1 VGRVRLWHKA
11 DISAPF
17 CCNAVHSSRS
27 KIVLDFREGGSRLGS
42 KSHEAA
48 RIHHAFQQRGSSWPL
63 TALAQKPAAKIW
75 RLGIL
80 QPGAPPDP
88 LVDTLQERLKE
99 LGYSEGH
106 NIAYEYGWAEGKP
119 PRLTELAKE
128 LVDLKV
134 DVITAFSTP
143 AAIAAQ
149 KATQTIPIVFGGVG
163 DPVGSGVVSSLSR
176 PGGNITGIS
185 ILATE
190 LSAKRLELL
199 EEIVPGASPVA
210 MFWNAAGKLGLN
222 LQSIGVH
229 DLISF
234 DTAFAAIESGR
245 FNALLI
251 LVDPFTREHRQRI
264 VDFAAQRRLPA
275 IYESR
280 EFVDAGGL
288 ISYGPSL
295 TALERRVAD
304 YVSMIFT
311 GSNPADLPVELPTKF
326 EMVIGMKAAK
336 ALGLTLSQ
344 SVVMRADEL
353 IE

>member
-1 VGRVRLWHKA
+1 MRRWELVIFLVG
-11 DISAPF
+11 
-17 CCNAVHSSRS
+17 
-27 KIVLDFREGGSRLGS
+27 
-42 KSHEAA
+42 AA
-48 RIHHAFQQRGSSWPL
+48 LMLPL
-63 TALAQKPAAKIW
+63 TAAHAQKPAGKIYH
-75 RLGIL
+75 LGIL
-80 QPGAPPDP
+80 QPGAPPEP
-88 LVDTLQERLKE
+88 LVDALQQRLNE

-106 NIAYEYGWAEGKP
+106 NIAYEYRWAEGKP
-119 PRLTELAKE
+119 QRLTELAKE

-149 KATQTIPIVFGGVG
+149 KATQTIPIVFAGVG
-163 DPVGSGVVSSLSR
+163 DPVGSGLVSSLSR

-190 LSAKRLELL
+190 LSGKRLELL
-199 EEIVPGASPVA
+199 KEIVPGASPVA
-210 MFWNAAGKLGLN
+210 MFWNDSNPGMVLRAHEAQNAADKMSLN

-234 DTAFAAIESGR
+234 DTAFATINNGR
-245 FNALLI
+245 FNALLVLI
-251 LVDPFTREHRQRI
+251 DPFTREHRQRI

-295 TALERRVAD
+295 PALQRRAAD
-304 YVSMIFT
+304 YVSMIFK
-311 GSNPADLPVELPTKF
+311 GSNPADLPVEQPTKF
-326 EMVIGMKAAK
+326 EMVINMKAAK
-336 ALGLTLSQ
+336 ALGLAISQ
-344 SVVMRADEL
+344 SVVMRADDLLE
-353 IE
+353 

>member
-1 VGRVRLWHKA
+1 MRRREFITVLA
-11 DISAPF
+11 SA
-17 CCNAVHSSRS
+17 AVM
-27 KIVLDFREGGSRLGS
+27 L
-42 KSHEAA
+42 
-48 RIHHAFQQRGSSWPL
+48 PC

-80 QPGAPPDP
+80 QPGAPPEP
-88 LVDTLQERLKE
+88 LVDSLRERFNE

-106 NIAYEYGWAEGKP
+106 NIAYEYRWAEGKP
-119 PRLTELAKE
+119 QRLTELAKE

-149 KATQTIPIVFGGVG
+149 KATQTIPIVFTGVG
-163 DPVGSGVVSSLSR
+163 DPVGSGVVPSLSR
-176 PGGNITGIS
+176 PDGNITGIS

-190 LSAKRLELL
+190 LTGKRLEILK
-199 EEIVPGASPVA
+199 EIVPGASPVA
-210 MFWNAAGKLGLN
+210 MFWNDTNPGMVLRAHEAQNDADKMGLN

-234 DTAFAAIESGR
+234 DTAFAAINSGR
-245 FNALLI
+245 FNALLV

-264 VDFAAQRRLPA
+264 VDFAAQRRVPA
-275 IYESR
+275 MYESR

-295 TALERRVAD
+295 PTLERRSAD
-304 YVSMIFT
+304 YVNMIFK
-311 GSNPADLPVELPTKF
+311 GLKPGDLPVEQPTKF
-326 EMVIGMKAAK
+326 EMVINMKVAK
-336 ALGLTLSQ
+336 ALGLTLPQ
-344 SVVMRADEL
+344 SVVMRADES
-353 IE
+353 IQ

>member
-1 VGRVRLWHKA
+1 MRRREFITLFS
-11 DISAPF
+11 SA
-17 CCNAVHSSRS
+17 
-27 KIVLDFREGGSRLGS
+27 IV
-42 KSHEAA
+42 A
-48 RIHHAFQQRGSSWPL
+48 WPL

-119 PRLTELAKE
+119 PRLTGLAKE

-210 MFWNAAGKLGLN
+210 MFWNDSNPGMVLRAHEAQNAAGKLGLN

-304 YVSMIFT
+304 YVNMIFK

>member
-1 VGRVRLWHKA
+1 MRRREFITVLAGV
-11 DISAPF
+11 
-17 CCNAVHSSRS
+17 AVM
-27 KIVLDFREGGSRLGS
+27 L
-42 KSHEAA
+42 
-48 RIHHAFQQRGSSWPL
+48 PC

-80 QPGAPPDP
+80 QPGAPPEP
-88 LVDTLQERLKE
+88 LVDTLRERLNE

-106 NIAYEYGWAEGKP
+106 NIAYEYRWAEGKP
-119 PRLTELAKE
+119 QRLTELAKE

-134 DVITAFSTP
+134 DVITALSTP

-149 KATQTIPIVFGGVG
+149 KATQTIPIVFTGVG

-176 PGGNITGIS
+176 PDGNITGIS

-190 LSAKRLELL
+190 LTGKRLEIL
-199 EEIVPGASPVA
+199 EEIVPDASPVA
-210 MFWNAAGKLGLN
+210 MFWNDTNPGMVLRAHEAQNDADKMGLN
-222 LQSIGVH
+222 LQSLGVH

-234 DTAFAAIESGR
+234 DTAFAAINSGR
-245 FNALLI
+245 FNALLV

-264 VDFAAQRRLPA
+264 VDFAAQRRVPA
-275 IYESR
+275 MYESR

-295 TALERRVAD
+295 PALERRSAD
-304 YVSMIFT
+304 YVDMIFK
-311 GSNPADLPVELPTKF
+311 GLKPSDLPVEQPTKF
-326 EMVIGMKAAK
+326 EMVINMKVAK
-336 ALGLTLSQ
+336 ALGLTLPQ

-353 IE
+353 IQ

>member
-1 VGRVRLWHKA
+1 ML
-11 DISAPF
+11 P
-17 CCNAVHSSRS
+17 C
-27 KIVLDFREGGSRLGS
+27 
-42 KSHEAA
+42 
-48 RIHHAFQQRGSSWPL
+48 

-80 QPGAPPDP
+80 QPGAPPEP
-88 LVDTLQERLKE
+88 LVDSLRQRLNE

-106 NIAYEYGWAEGKP
+106 NIAYEYRWAEGKLE
-119 PRLTELAKE
+119 RLTELAKE
-128 LVDLKV
+128 LVDSKV
-134 DVITAFSTP
+134 DVITTLSTP

-149 KATQTIPIVFGGVG
+149 KATQTIPIVFTGVG

-190 LSAKRLELL
+190 LTGKRLELL
-199 EEIVPGASPVA
+199 EEIVPGASPMA
-210 MFWNAAGKLGLN
+210 MFWNDTNPGMVLRAHEAQNDADKLGLN

-229 DLISF
+229 DLTSF
-234 DTAFAAIESGR
+234 DTAFAAINGGR
-245 FNALLI
+245 FNALLV

-275 IYESR
+275 MYESR

-295 TALERRVAD
+295 PALERRSAD
-304 YVSMIFT
+304 YVNMIFK
-311 GSNPADLPVELPTKF
+311 GLKPGDLPVEQPTEF
-326 EMVIGMKAAK
+326 EMVIDMKAAK
-336 ALGLTLSQ
+336 ALGLTLPQ
-344 SVVMRADEL
+344 SIVMRADEL
-353 IE
+353 IQ

>member
-1 VGRVRLWHKA
+1 MRRRDFIRLFS
-11 DISAPF
+11 SAVV
-17 CCNAVHSSRS
+17 A
-27 KIVLDFREGGSRLGS
+27 
-42 KSHEAA
+42 
-48 RIHHAFQQRGSSWPL
+48 WPL

-80 QPGAPPDP
+80 QPGAPPEP

-106 NIAYEYGWAEGKP
+106 NIAYEYRWAEGKP

-149 KATQTIPIVFGGVG
+149 KATQTIPIVFAGVG

-210 MFWNAAGKLGLN
+210 MFWNDSNPGMVLRAHEAQNAAGKLGLN

-304 YVSMIFT
+304 YVSMVFK

>member
-1 VGRVRLWHKA
+1 MRRREFIRLFS
-11 DISAPF
+11 SAVVAWPF
-17 CCNAVHSSRS
+17 
-27 KIVLDFREGGSRLGS
+27 
-42 KSHEAA
+42 
-48 RIHHAFQQRGSSWPL
+48 

-88 LVDTLQERLKE
+88 LVDTLQKRLKE

-106 NIAYEYGWAEGKP
+106 NIAYEHRWAEGKP

-210 MFWNAAGKLGLN
+210 MFWNDSNPGMVLRAHEAQNAAGKLGLN

-304 YVSMIFT
+304 YVSMIFK

>member
-1 VGRVRLWHKA
+1 MRRREFITLFS
-11 DISAPF
+11 SA
-17 CCNAVHSSRS
+17 
-27 KIVLDFREGGSRLGS
+27 IV
-42 KSHEAA
+42 A
-48 RIHHAFQQRGSSWPL
+48 WPL

-119 PRLTELAKE
+119 PRLTGLAKE

-210 MFWNAAGKLGLN
+210 MFWNDSNPGMVLRAHEAQNAAGKLGLN

-251 LVDPFTREHRQRI
+251 LVDPFTRQHRQRI

-304 YVSMIFT
+304 YVNMIFK

>member
-1 VGRVRLWHKA
+1 MKRRDFIALVGGG
-11 DISAPF
+11 
-17 CCNAVHSSRS
+17 AV
-27 KIVLDFREGGSRLGS
+27 
-42 KSHEAA
+42 A
-48 RIHHAFQQRGSSWPL
+48 WPL

-80 QPGAPPDP
+80 QPGAPPEP
-88 LVDTLQERLKE
+88 LVDALQQRLNE

-106 NIAYEYGWAEGKP
+106 NIAYEYRWAEGKP
-119 PRLTELAKE
+119 QRLTELAKE

-143 AAIAAQ
+143 AVIAAQ
-149 KATQTIPIVFGGVG
+149 KATQTIPIVFAGVG
-163 DPVGSGVVSSLSR
+163 DPVGSGLVSSLSR

-190 LSAKRLELL
+190 LSGKRLELL
-199 EEIVPGASPVA
+199 EEIVPSASPVA
-210 MFWNAAGKLGLN
+210 MFWNDSNPGMVLRAREAQNAADKMSLN

-234 DTAFAAIESGR
+234 DTAFATINNGR
-245 FNALLI
+245 FNALLVLI
-251 LVDPFTREHRQRI
+251 DPFTRENRQRI
-264 VDFAAQRRLPA
+264 VDFAARRHLPA

-295 TALERRVAD
+295 PALQRRAAD
-304 YVSMIFT
+304 YVDMIFE
-311 GSNPADLPVELPTKF
+311 GSKPADLPVEQPTKI
-326 EMVIGMKAAK
+326 EMVINKKAAK
-336 ALGLTLSQ
+336 ELGLAFSQ
-344 SVVMRADEL
+344 SVVMRADEV

>member
-1 VGRVRLWHKA
+1 MAMGRREFITALA
-11 DISAPF
+11 SA
-17 CCNAVHSSRS
+17 AV
-27 KIVLDFREGGSRLGS
+27 ILPC
-42 KSHEAA
+42 A
-48 RIHHAFQQRGSSWPL
+48 
-63 TALAQKPAAKIW
+63 ALAQKPATKIW

-80 QPGAPPDP
+80 QPGAPPEP
-88 LVDTLQERLKE
+88 LVDSLRERLNE

-106 NIAYEYGWAEGKP
+106 NIAYEYRWAEGKLQ
-119 PRLTELAKE
+119 RLTELAKE
-128 LVDLKV
+128 LVDSKV
-134 DVITAFSTP
+134 DVITTLSTP

-149 KATQTIPIVFGGVG
+149 KATQTIPIVFTGVG

-190 LSAKRLELL
+190 LTGKRLELL
-199 EEIVPGASPVA
+199 EEIVPSASPMA
-210 MFWNAAGKLGLN
+210 MFWNDTNPGMVLRAHEAQNDADKLGLN

-234 DTAFAAIESGR
+234 DTAFAAINSGR
-245 FNALLI
+245 FNALLV

-264 VDFAAQRRLPA
+264 VDFAAQQRVPA
-275 IYESR
+275 MYESR

-295 TALERRVAD
+295 PALERRSAD
-304 YVSMIFT
+304 YVNMIFK
-311 GSNPADLPVELPTKF
+311 GSKPGDLPVEQPTEF
-326 EMVIGMKAAK
+326 EMVIDMKAAK
-336 ALGLTLSQ
+336 ALGLTLPQ

-353 IE
+353 IQ

>member
-1 VGRVRLWHKA
+1 MRRREFIRLFS
-11 DISAPF
+11 SAVV
-17 CCNAVHSSRS
+17 A
-27 KIVLDFREGGSRLGS
+27 
-42 KSHEAA
+42 
-48 RIHHAFQQRGSSWPL
+48 WPL

-106 NIAYEYGWAEGKP
+106 NIAYEYRWAEGKP
-119 PRLTELAKE
+119 QRLTELAKE

-149 KATQTIPIVFGGVG
+149 KATQTIPVVFAGVG

-210 MFWNAAGKLGLN
+210 MFWNDSNPGMVLRAHEAQNAAGKLGLN

-304 YVSMIFT
+304 YVSMIFK

>member
-1 VGRVRLWHKA
+1 MRRRDFITLVGGA
-11 DISAPF
+11 
-17 CCNAVHSSRS
+17 AV
-27 KIVLDFREGGSRLGS
+27 
-42 KSHEAA
+42 
-48 RIHHAFQQRGSSWPL
+48 SWPL
-63 TALAQKPAAKIW
+63 TAARAQKPAGKIYH
-75 RLGIL
+75 LGIL
-80 QPGAPPDP
+80 QPGAPPEP
-88 LVDTLQERLKE
+88 LVDALQQRLNE

-106 NIAYEYGWAEGKP
+106 NIAYEYRWAEGKP
-119 PRLTELAKE
+119 QRLTELAKE

-149 KATQTIPIVFGGVG
+149 KATQTIPVVFAGVG
-163 DPVGSGVVSSLSR
+163 DPVGSGLVSSLSR

-190 LSAKRLELL
+190 LSGKRLELL
-199 EEIVPGASPVA
+199 KEIVPGASPVA
-210 MFWNAAGKLGLN
+210 MFWNDTNPGMVLRAHEAQNAADKMSLN
-222 LQSIGVH
+222 LQSVGVH

-234 DTAFAAIESGR
+234 DTAFATINSGR
-245 FNALLI
+245 FNALLV

-295 TALERRVAD
+295 PALQRRVAD
-304 YVSMIFT
+304 YVSMIFK
-311 GSNPADLPVELPTKF
+311 GSNPADLPVEQPTKF
-326 EMVIGMKAAK
+326 EMVINMKAAK
-336 ALGLTLSQ
+336 ALGLAISQ
-344 SVVMRADEL
+344 SVVMRADDLLE
-353 IE
+353 

>member
-1 VGRVRLWHKA
+1 MRRREFIRLFS
-11 DISAPF
+11 SAVV
-17 CCNAVHSSRS
+17 A
-27 KIVLDFREGGSRLGS
+27 
-42 KSHEAA
+42 
-48 RIHHAFQQRGSSWPL
+48 WPL

-210 MFWNAAGKLGLN
+210 MFWNDSNPGMVLRAHEAQNAAGKLGLN

-264 VDFAAQRRLPA
+264 VDFAAQRHLPA

-304 YVSMIFT
+304 YVNMIFK

>member
-1 VGRVRLWHKA
+1 MRRRELVIFLVG
-11 DISAPF
+11 
-17 CCNAVHSSRS
+17 
-27 KIVLDFREGGSRLGS
+27 
-42 KSHEAA
+42 AA
-48 RIHHAFQQRGSSWPL
+48 LMLPL
-63 TALAQKPAAKIW
+63 TAAHAQTPAGKIYH
-75 RLGIL
+75 LGIL
-80 QPGAPPDP
+80 QPGAPPEP
-88 LVDTLQERLKE
+88 LVDALQQRLNE

-106 NIAYEYGWAEGKP
+106 NIAYEYRWAEGKP
-119 PRLTELAKE
+119 QRLTELAKE

-149 KATQTIPIVFGGVG
+149 KATQTIPIVFAGVG
-163 DPVGSGVVSSLSR
+163 DPVGSGLVSSLSR

-190 LSAKRLELL
+190 LTGKRLELL
-199 EEIVPGASPVA
+199 EEIVPSASPVA
-210 MFWNAAGKLGLN
+210 MFWNDSNPGMVLRAHEAQNAADKLSLN

-234 DTAFAAIESGR
+234 DTAFATINNGR
-245 FNALLI
+245 FNALLV

-295 TALERRVAD
+295 LALQRRAAD
-304 YVSMIFT
+304 YVSMIFK

-326 EMVIGMKAAK
+326 EMVISMKAAK
-336 ALGLTLSQ
+336 ALGITLSQ

>member
-1 VGRVRLWHKA
+1 MRRRELIRLFS
-11 DISAPF
+11 SAVV
-17 CCNAVHSSRS
+17 A
-27 KIVLDFREGGSRLGS
+27 
-42 KSHEAA
+42 
-48 RIHHAFQQRGSSWPL
+48 WPL

-80 QPGAPPDP
+80 QPGAPPEP

-106 NIAYEYGWAEGKP
+106 NIDYEYRWAEGKP
-119 PRLTELAKE
+119 QRLTELAKE

-149 KATQTIPIVFGGVG
+149 KATQTIPIVFAGVG

-190 LSAKRLELL
+190 LSGKRLELL
-199 EEIVPGASPVA
+199 EEIVPSASPVA
-210 MFWNAAGKLGLN
+210 MFWNDSNPGMVLRAHETQNAADKLSLS

-234 DTAFAAIESGR
+234 DTAFATINNGR
-245 FNALLI
+245 FNALLV
-251 LVDPFTREHRQRI
+251 LVDPFTREYRQRI

-295 TALERRVAD
+295 PALERRAAD
-304 YVSMIFT
+304 YISMIFK